1 MMNDDAPTF
10 DPIDQLIDRFTAIG
24 IQSTAPERERLRA
37 LFAKPEYKFITTFPC
52 PSYTG
57 TQPFQPVPG
66 QPMTFGFTTS
76 VVPFNYTL
84 VILDVTGATPVV
96 VFSATIEFTAPPFE
110 FTIPA
115 GTFVAGHDYSFIL
128 YPSLKAVGG
137 IIVPFGCVSTVPKST
152 VADAITQAVF
162 AALELPASF
171 PC

>member
-1 MMNDDAPTF
+1 MLNAVPTV
-10 DPIDQLIDRFTAIG
+10 DPIDQLIDRFTEIG
-24 IQSTAPERERLRA
+24 IQSTAPQRERLRA
-37 LFAKPEYKFITTFPC
+37 LFTKPEFKFITNFPC

-66 QPMTFGFTTS
+66 QAMTFSFTTS

-96 VFSATIEFTAPPFE
+96 VFTATIEFTAPPFE
-110 FTIPA
+110 FNIPA

-137 IIVPFGCVSTVPKST
+137 IVVPFGCVSTVPKST
-152 VADAITQAVF
+152 ITDAITLATF